1 MKNLLFLFAVISLTA
16 SCQSNNKKFEIKGN
30 VVGDVSNSEFI
41 YFENFVNNAP
51 NKLDSAKIGANGDFV
66 INTHNPKLDFYRLS
80 VTNDNFAIVIVDSTD
95 KPNLTLEAAN
105 LSVNNRAEGAPNTTL
120 LWDFYKA
127 ASKFDSMR
135 DSIGKMVQSPSID
148 PNNRTMLINQF
159 QQSQND
165 YYTYL
170 KNFVNSNPS
179 SPAAM
184 AVLNKLDPVK
194 DFDTFKMVE
203 KNLAINM
210 GHSPYFVFLS
220 NQIKQAQAQ
229 AMQAK
234 AREEQERKREALL
247 GKGKL
252 APEINLPT
260 PEGKLLP
267 LSSLKGKV
275 VLIDFWAS
283 WCKPCRA
290 ENPNV
295 VRVFNKYKNKGFT
308 VYSVSLDRSKDAWLK
323 AIKQDNMTWNHVS
336 DLQYW
341 SSEAAQTYGVSGIP
355 FTVLIDQEG
364 KIIGTN
370 LRGPAL
376 EQALK
381 SIFG

>member
-1 MKNLLFLFAVISLTA
+1 MKNLLFIFAIISLTA
-16 SCQSNNKKFEIKGN
+16 ACQQNNKSFEIKGTIN
-30 VVGDVSNSEFI
+30 GTVANSEYI

-51 NKLDSAKIGANGDFV
+51 NKIDSAKIGVDGSFV
-66 INTHNPKLDFYRLS
+66 IQTNNPKLDFYRLS
-80 VTNDNFAIVIVDSTD
+80 VTNDNFAIIVIDSTD
-95 KPNLTLEAAN
+95 TPKFNLDATN
-105 LSVNNRAEGAPNTTL
+105 LSVNNVASGADNTQL
-120 LWDFYKA
+120 LWDFYSE
-127 ASKFDSMR
+127 ASKFDNLR
-135 DSIGKMVQSPSID
+135 DSIGRIMQQQNIN
-148 PNNRTMLINQF
+148 PNERTKLINQF
-159 QQSQND
+159 QQAQNE
-165 YYTYL
+165 YYAYL
-170 KNFVNSNPS
+170 KELVNNNPA
-179 SPAAM
+179 SPASM

-194 DFDTFKMVE
+194 DFESFKLVE
-203 KNLAINM
+203 KNLAKNM

-234 AREEQERKREALL
+234 AREEQERKRTELL

-267 LSSLKGKV
+267 LSSLRGKV

-295 VRVFNKYKNKGFT
+295 VRVYNKYKNKGFT
-308 VYSVSLDRSKDAWLK
+308 VYSVSLDRSKDAWLR

-355 FTVLIDQEG
+355 FTVLIDKEG
-364 KIIGTN
+364 KIVGTN

>member
-1 MKNLLFLFAVISLTA
+1 MKNLLFIFAIISLTA
-16 SCQSNNKKFEIKGN
+16 ACQQNNKSFEIKGTIN
-30 VVGDVSNSEFI
+30 GTVANSEYI

-51 NKLDSAKIGANGDFV
+51 NKIDSAKIGVDGSFV
-66 INTHNPKLDFYRLS
+66 IQTNNPKLDFYRLS
-80 VTNDNFAIVIVDSTD
+80 VTNDNFAIIVIDSTD
-95 KPNLTLEAAN
+95 TPKFNLDATN
-105 LSVNNRAEGAPNTTL
+105 LSVNNVASGADNTQL
-120 LWDFYKA
+120 LWDFYSE
-127 ASKFDSMR
+127 ASKFDNLR
-135 DSIGKMVQSPSID
+135 DSIGRIVQQQNIN
-148 PNNRTMLINQF
+148 PNERTKLINQF
-159 QQSQND
+159 QQAQNE
-165 YYTYL
+165 YYAYL
-170 KNFVNSNPS
+170 KELVNNNPA
-179 SPAAM
+179 SPASM

-194 DFDTFKMVE
+194 DFESFKLVE
-203 KNLAINM
+203 KNLAKNM

-234 AREEQERKREALL
+234 AREEQERKRAELL

-260 PEGKLLP
+260 PEGNLLP
-267 LSSLKGKV
+267 LSSLRGKV

-295 VRVFNKYKNKGFT
+295 VRVYNKYKNKGFT
-308 VYSVSLDRSKDAWLK
+308 VYSVSLDRSKDAWLR

-355 FTVLIDQEG
+355 FTVLIDKEG